1 MYIKKE
7 KRANNRLYLS
17 IIHGYRDENNKVKHK
32 TIKTFGYLD
41 ELEKEHDNPL
51 AYIEAE
57 LKKIS
62 ENDITELTIKN
73 INKKNISFTED
84 NDECDEKNIGY
95 FLLKKIYNE
104 LGITDFLK
112 EKQKN
117 LKIDYDLN
125 QVLLLL
131 VLSRILY
138 PGSKKNTY
146 ESRNK
151 FFEKFDFSLKDL
163 YRSLDL
169 FDQYKEDIQN
179 IMWKNTK
186 DKYDR
191 DLSIGYFDCTNYYFE
206 IDNNDED
213 LVDEEGKI
221 LEKGYRKRGPEK
233 NHRPDPIVE
242 MGLLIDSKTIP
253 VSYEIFPGNESEKLH
268 LRPIV
273 NRTKR
278 NNNREKII
286 IVADRGLNTSDN
298 MYFLAGKNDNR
309 TKNFDGY
316 VYGQSVR
323 GANKE
328 FKEWVLDQEGYS
340 NDVIYT
346 SDGKEEQF
354 RQRIYNNNGEFSHYE
369 KRPVIF
375 KHKSRVVAKT
385 IQIERDGKR
394 KNKVTTYQKQMAYF
408 SQRYADKQKYEREK
422 MVEKAKDLISN
433 PKKYTR
439 ATSYGAAAYV
449 NNIAY
454 DKETGEVKDKLDL
467 SLNTKQI
474 EEEEKYD
481 GYYSI
486 VTSEL
491 EMSDTEMR
499 KVYKGLAQIEHTFR
513 ITKSN
518 LEARPVYVWIKEHI
532 EAHFLTCFISM
543 VILRLIECKLE
554 GKYPIENIINALRN
568 TTAVHLEHDV
578 YHQKNVS
585 KIINDLSD
593 VFNLDLYIK
602 NRNLQNIKKILK
614 N

>member
-1 MYIKKE
+1 
-7 KRANNRLYLS
+7 
-17 IIHGYRDENNKVKHK
+17 
-32 TIKTFGYLD
+32 
-41 ELEKEHDNPL
+41 
-51 AYIEAE
+51 
-57 LKKIS
+57 
-62 ENDITELTIKN
+62 
-73 INKKNISFTED
+73 
-84 NDECDEKNIGY
+84 
-95 FLLKKIYNE
+95 
-104 LGITDFLK
+104 
-112 EKQKN
+112 
-117 LKIDYDLN
+117 
-125 QVLLLL
+125 
-131 VLSRILY
+131 
-138 PGSKKNTY
+138 
-146 ESRNK
+146 
-151 FFEKFDFSLKDL
+151 
-163 YRSLDL
+163 
-169 FDQYKEDIQN
+169 
-179 IMWKNTK
+179 
-186 DKYDR
+186 
-191 DLSIGYFDCTNYYFE
+191 
-206 IDNNDED
+206 
-213 LVDEEGKI
+213 
-221 LEKGYRKRGPEK
+221 
-233 NHRPDPIVE
+233 
-242 MGLLIDSKTIP
+242 
-253 VSYEIFPGNESEKLH
+253 
-268 LRPIV
+268 
-273 NRTKR
+273 
-278 NNNREKII
+278 
-286 IVADRGLNTSDN
+286 
-298 MYFLAGKNDNR
+298 
-309 TKNFDGY
+309 
-316 VYGQSVR
+316 
-323 GANKE
+323 
-328 FKEWVLDQEGYS
+328 
-340 NDVIYT
+340 
-346 SDGKEEQF
+346 
-354 RQRIYNNNGEFSHYE
+354 
-369 KRPVIF
+369 
-375 KHKSRVVAKT
+375 
-385 IQIERDGKR
+385 
-394 KNKVTTYQKQMAYF
+394 MAYF

-491 EMSDTEMR
+491 EMSDTEIR

-518 LEARPVYVWIKEHI
+518 LEARPVYVWTKEHI